1 MAVQRE
7 QLTLF
12 PFALSGS
19 PRGTESDDTL
29 KGQGMRIRLL
39 LITAPLLLVASCGG
53 GSSSTSSSS
62 ALSGNWQMTL
72 LKGANPK
79 IAKTESGFL
88 VQNNDTITGS
98 LSLIDTP
105 CSGVGSVTGSVSG
118 TNIALVITPTGLT
131 VNLTGTVQ
139 ANQSM
144 SGNFT
149 ILASGCSGSESA
161 PLTGTWT
168 ANLVAT
174 LQGTFTSNKTG
185 DVWPITGK
193 IAQGQN
199 TGISNTT
206 LTGNVA
212 ITGYCLAGATISG
225 VVSGTNVVMEL
236 VNSSGVEIG
245 QVSGTS
251 ALDGSSVKG
260 TYMIIPQGPGNAQP
274 CANGDSGTVT
284 FTL

>member
-1 MAVQRE
+1 V
-7 QLTLF
+7 
-12 PFALSGS
+12 
-19 PRGTESDDTL
+19 
-29 KGQGMRIRLL
+29 
-39 LITAPLLLVASCGG
+39 APLQG
-53 GSSSTSSSS
+53 
-62 ALSGNWQMTL
+62 
-72 LKGANPK
+72 
-79 IAKTESGFL
+79 
-88 VQNNDTITGS
+88 
-98 LSLIDTP
+98 
-105 CSGVGSVTGSVSG
+105 
-118 TNIALVITPTGLT
+118 
-131 VNLTGTVQ
+131 
-139 ANQSM
+139 
-144 SGNFT
+144 
-149 ILASGCSGSESA
+149 
-161 PLTGTWT
+161 
-168 ANLVAT
+168 T

-193 IAQGQN
+193 IDQGQN